1 MDNPANLIGKPVRN
15 QTIDPSNASDNTKK
29 LMSPNAKED
38 PDTVTGDNPQKE
50 WLGKGGKPQGPFGQQ
65 GRNF

>member
-1 MDNPANLIGKPVRN
+1 MDLTAPISNK
-15 QTIDPSNASDNTKK
+15 TIDPSSAPDINKR

-38 PDTVTGDNPQKE
+38 PETVTGDNPQKAYM
-50 WLGKGGKPQGPFGQQ
+50 GKGGKPKGPFGQQ

>member
-1 MDNPANLIGKPVRN
+1 MADTIQIGQSVANITV
-15 QTIDPSNASDNTKK
+15 DPSAAKDANAK

-38 PDTVTGDNPQKE
+38 PETVTGDNPQKA
-50 WLGKGGKPQGPFGQQ
+50 WLGSGKMPKGDLGVM

>member
-1 MDNPANLIGKPVRN
+1 MAGGLPGIGQSV
-15 QTIDPSNASDNTKK
+15 QDATVDPSNAGNATKK

-38 PDTVTGDNPQKE
+38 PETVTGDNPQKA
-50 WLGKGGKPQGPFGQQ
+50 WRPGGSKPKGPFGPQ